1 MKLSQEKPDLVLAY
15 INGQCHMEDRRR
27 HYFMLQLKVE
37 SDV

>member
-15 INGQCHMEDRRR
+15 INGQCHMEDRR